1 MLSYANTSISELFNN
16 FALNTTFDFSLQ
28 FITNLKFI
36 FLILIYYVNVIAFLF
51 SEYYSAFFKPV

>member
-36 FLILIYYVNVIAFLF
+36 SLILLINKKHSGCYQVIIYI
-51 SEYYSAFFKPV
+51 